1 MGQRFRAGCS
11 EEPGSLGPVLRP
23 PPDSPDGRVRKQRE
37 AGWGA
42 LSGGSRGASGCLLY
56 FRASLRV
63 SGRSRVE
70 THSRVDGGI
79 TTGLEDSKEDGVPL
93 ESNGGSVS
101 FWGAGDGAAGGCAA
115 GGRAAC
121 PQGLL
126 PACRIRSQIRSRAI
140 LAAVSQ
146 ERIFPGGSCVCVR
159 VCVHTCMGT
168 RVGLCLC
175 INTHR
180 RICVGVCCA
189 HTCVHVCVYVCSH
202 VHQSVCVLWGHVC
215 VHVCT

>member
-11 EEPGSLGPVLRP
+11 EEPGSLGPVLPP

-63 SGRSRVE
+63 SGRRRVE

-79 TTGLEDSKEDGVPL
+79 TTGLEDSKEDGFPL

-101 FWGAGDGAAGGCAA
+101 FWGAGDGDGGGCAA

-126 PACRIRSQIRSRAI
+126 PACRIRSQIRTRAI

-146 ERIFPGGSCVCVR
+146 ERIFPGGSCVCACVCTR
-159 VCVHTCMGT
+159 VWAHEWACVCV
-168 RVGLCLC
+168 
-175 INTHR
+175 
-180 RICVGVCCA
+180 
-189 HTCVHVCVYVCSH
+189 
-202 VHQSVCVLWGHVC
+202 
-215 VHVCT
+215 